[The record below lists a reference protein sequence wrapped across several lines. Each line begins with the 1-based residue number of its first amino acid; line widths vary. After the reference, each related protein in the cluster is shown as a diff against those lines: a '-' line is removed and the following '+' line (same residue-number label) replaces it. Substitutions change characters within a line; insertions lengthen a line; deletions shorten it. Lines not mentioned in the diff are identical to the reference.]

1 MSHAE
6 NAPARRAR
14 NGPRGGGLNLD
25 DLVRATLRLVREVGA
40 DRLTM
45 RQLAEELG
53 VTPMAA
59 YHYVKSKD
67 ELLELAA
74 DAVTVAAKDAS
85 SGEMSWDEQ
94 LRANAH
100 ATFRAVSQYPGLG
113 AFLLER
119 PLSPAARASYR
130 RTVQMLEAAGLS
142 RRDAELAQGT
152 FHTYMFG
159 LLGME
164 SRFRPLKR
172 RHRSGS
178 APDAILVDIGVDEFI
193 DFGIDLLVDG
203 IRRRMGRPAD

>member
-1 MSHAE
+1 MSHVE
-6 NAPARRAR
+6 NAPTRAGR
-14 NGPRGGGLNLD
+14 STTRGGGLTLD
-25 DLVRATLRLVREVGA
+25 DLVQATLRLVRDVGT

-67 ELLELAA
+67 QLLELAA
-74 DAVTVAAKDAS
+74 DAVTVQARDAS
-85 SGEMSWDEQ
+85 FGDMSWDEQ
-94 LRANAH
+94 LRASAH
-100 ATFRAVSQYPGLG
+100 ATFHAVSQYPGLG

-119 PLSPAARASYR
+119 PLSPAARVSYH
-130 RTVQMLEAAGLS
+130 RTVEMLEAAGLS
-142 RRDAELAQGT
+142 RRDAELFYGS

-172 RHRSGS
+172 RHRAG
-178 APDAILVDIGVDEFI
+178 PTRDAILVDSSVDEFI
-193 DFGIDLLVDG
+193 DFGIDLLIDG
-203 IRRRMGRPAD
+203 IRRRMGTPAD